1 MMLPYCTC
9 PFLFFSFLTVRVIL
23 KRRRFLRARGFSPA
37 HAQTQFAATQ
47 QWRKDHD
54 VDRLYPT
61 FDVDEFEEAK
71 RFYPR
76 WTGRRDKVRL
86 SAFFCLTRVCAYFGI
101 GWVGSMDYRYTY
113 TASLRLNWCRRKW
126 TLYLR
131 RDGINGCTPPSPSF
145 PLSNTHSS

>member
-1 MMLPYCTC
+1 MVRLRRVMMLHYCTF
-9 PFLFFSFLTVRVIL
+9 PFPSFLSFLTVRVIL

-54 VDRLYPT
+54 VDRLYLT

-76 WTGRRDKVRL
+76 WTGRRDKVRFVSL
-86 SAFFCLTRVCAYFGI
+86 FSLNDVCLLWDWMG
-101 GWVGSMDYRYTY
+101 G
-113 TASLRLNWCRRKW
+113 
-126 TLYLR
+126 
-131 RDGINGCTPPSPSF
+131 
-145 PLSNTHSS
+145 